1 MKYKITY
8 NDFDYPFILG
18 EDGKNYGENLEL
30 LETRQGNSNWS
41 SVGEE
46 FFEFDYAIACD
57 AVVNDLSENA
67 VYESGY
73 YILDSNFQKINQKG
87 FENVWPFTINPQLL
101 EVVTEDLHYF
111 VDVVDNQIVPLLEG
125 EGFKSISECN
135 NYYIVEN
142 QDGSFSLINNNL
154 QKLNER
160 FDTPTE
166 AANQVEKSDDMLP

>member
-18 EDGKNYGENLEL
+18 EDCKNYGENLEL

-46 FFEFDYAIACD
+46 FFEFDYAIARD
-57 AVVNDLSENA
+57 AVGNNLSENA
-67 VYESGY
+67 SYESGY

-87 FENVWPFTINPQLL
+87 FENVSPFTINPQLL
-101 EVVTEDLHYF
+101 EVVTGDLHYF

-125 EGFKSISECN
+125 EGFKSIREHN

-142 QDGSFSLINNNL
+142 QDGSFSLIDNQL
-154 QKLNER
+154 QKSAER
-160 FDTPTE
+160 FSNPADVVAHVSNE
-166 AANQVEKSDDMLP
+166 DMLM